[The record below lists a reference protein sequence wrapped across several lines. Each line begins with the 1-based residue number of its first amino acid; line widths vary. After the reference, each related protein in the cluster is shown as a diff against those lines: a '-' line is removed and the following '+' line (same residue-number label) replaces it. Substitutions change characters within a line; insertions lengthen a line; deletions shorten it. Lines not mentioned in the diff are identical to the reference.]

1 MRNKLWIIIP
11 YYLAPEAL
19 TRCLDALGE
28 STLKNYDVYVR
39 DNSVDNIYFT
49 AAVNEGIRLG
59 LADQQVS
66 DFLILNQDCYLE
78 PSTLEI
84 LETHLSQFPNC
95 GIACPLQI
103 NDNKQVTWGGSL
115 EAFPLG
121 RHFSIPI
128 EQYQDPF
135 TTYWANG
142 ACMLIR
148 RSVVEEIGLLD
159 KNLRFICSDA
169 DYSFSARTRGW
180 EVHVVPSAR
189 CEHSLGGSSSAASAE
204 LNLIKTQDVIY
215 FYEKWLSGALYRRL
229 AYEGPELVRDEMENW
244 VQKLRENLEVEK
256 IRAGPI

>member
-84 LETHLSQFPNC
+84 LETHSE
-95 GIACPLQI
+95 
-103 NDNKQVTWGGSL
+103 S
-115 EAFPLG
+115 
-121 RHFSIPI
+121 
-128 EQYQDPF
+128 
-135 TTYWANG
+135 
-142 ACMLIR
+142 M
-148 RSVVEEIGLLD
+148 
-159 KNLRFICSDA
+159 
-169 DYSFSARTRGW
+169 
-180 EVHVVPSAR
+180 
-189 CEHSLGGSSSAASAE
+189 
-204 LNLIKTQDVIY
+204 
-215 FYEKWLSGALYRRL
+215 
-229 AYEGPELVRDEMENW
+229 
-244 VQKLRENLEVEK
+244 QK
-256 IRAGPI
+256 